1 MTDKIIY
8 GSYVNGENIYKDR
21 NGFYVVRYHS
31 LHKKDYKLYLKNFKA
46 PPKEDWLCLNDKGK
60 YRLCISKRASTKS
73 SKKCSKRGSRKCSK
87 RQSRKK

>member
-46 PPKEDWLCLNDKGK
+46 PPKEDWLCLNEKGK
-60 YRLCISKRASTKS
+60 YRLCVSKRASKKS
-73 SKKCSKRGSRKCSK
+73 SKKSSKRGSRK
-87 RQSRKK
+87 RQSGKK

>member
-60 YRLCISKRASTKS
+60 YRLCVSKRASTKS
-73 SKKCSKRGSRKCSK
+73 SKKSSKRGSHN
-87 RQSRKK
+87 RQSGKK